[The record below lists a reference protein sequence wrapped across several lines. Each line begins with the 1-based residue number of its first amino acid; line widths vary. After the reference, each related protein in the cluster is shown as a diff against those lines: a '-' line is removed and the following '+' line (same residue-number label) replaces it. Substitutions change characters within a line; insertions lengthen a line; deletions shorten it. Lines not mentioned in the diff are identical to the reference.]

1 MNEPLYSA
9 TTVGIFFIPLFF
21 ALIRR
26 IGERLGRRQP
36 VTPSPEPA
44 GERA

>member
-1 MNEPLYSA
+1 MLTA
-9 TTVGIFFIPLFF
+9 TLVGIFFIPLFF

-26 IGERLGRRQP
+26 LGERASRHAAVP
-36 VTPSPEPA
+36 DAEPA